1 LIISIA
7 GAVVQR
13 IFWTGFMLEHDSTF
27 KIDGGDSDVA
37 LLKVITAFDAAS
49 ERESISLYGVP

>member
-1 LIISIA
+1 
-7 GAVVQR
+7 
-13 IFWTGFMLEHDSTF
+13 MLEHDSTF